1 MIPFSFVLQSIK
13 WIKPG
18 LPFVVPH
25 LLLIYSSIIF
35 RDFIWKVYTVYDPA
49 SAKVNDLICSVGS
62 GLE

>member
-1 MIPFSFVLQSIK
+1 MPVSFVLQSVK

-25 LLLIYSSIIF
+25 MLLIFSSIIF
-35 RDFIWKVYTVYDPA
+35 GDFYLESLHSVGDPA